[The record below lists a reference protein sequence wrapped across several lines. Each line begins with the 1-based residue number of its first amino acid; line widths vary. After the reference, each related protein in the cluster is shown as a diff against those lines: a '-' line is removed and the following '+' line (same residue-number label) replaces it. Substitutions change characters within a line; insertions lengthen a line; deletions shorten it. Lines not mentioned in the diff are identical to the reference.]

1 MEFIAGPT
9 AGLNYIAANYP
20 KADQERV
27 KAIVKNAGYT
37 QLGWYFI
44 GGYNVDVYKPINWSY
59 NEYKES
65 GMSARLGASAK
76 NGEKY
81 FEVYSPFLEDGT
93 TKDDW
98 KFGIS
103 GKIAYQTYPDYKT
116 ANIAIGL
123 YFYMK

>member
-1 MEFIAGPT
+1 MP
-9 AGLNYIAANYP
+9 
-20 KADQERV
+20 DC
-27 KAIVKNAGYT
+27 
-37 QLGWYFI
+37 
-44 GGYNVDVYKPINWSY
+44 
-59 NEYKES
+59 
-65 GMSARLGASAK
+65 K

-123 YFYMK
+123 YYIIFLYEIRGNFYVNFYEYERFWLW